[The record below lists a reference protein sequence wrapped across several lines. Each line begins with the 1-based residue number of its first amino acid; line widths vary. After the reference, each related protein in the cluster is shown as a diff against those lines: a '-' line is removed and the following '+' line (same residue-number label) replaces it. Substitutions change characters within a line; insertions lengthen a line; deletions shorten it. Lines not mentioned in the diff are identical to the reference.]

1 MEDFELQSASA
12 EHKQF
17 LLTRIKVNH
26 VNLSRIVSIQ
36 SIVKQI
42 GGGDSSQTETAS
54 YNMIRIQHQHTK
66 YIACK
71 SLSYLYHIQIFN
83 CNILQ
88 LTYPPILHQLMT
100 PPLHH
105 HFTSGSPVLQGV
117 LTHAKMDF
125 GNCKK
130 FTGKKLMHQILK
142 LIDTSSIL
150 SGQIIVF
157 HQPGFSWG

>member
-1 MEDFELQSASA
+1 MWHANFSPKLRLEMMEDFELQSASA

-100 PPLHH
+100 PPP
-105 HFTSGSPVLQGV
+105 FTITSPQVVLCCKGCWLMQKWT
-117 LTHAKMDF
+117 LETAKNSL
-125 GNCKK
+125 GRNSCIK
-130 FTGKKLMHQILK
+130 
-142 LIDTSSIL
+142 S
-150 SGQIIVF
+150 
-157 HQPGFSWG
+157 